1 MLFYFP
7 SLEDLTPVF
16 VAEPLI
22 MISALD
28 AFGFRTLE
36 HTIDQAYVDGLS
48 VTHGSPRQHIWSF
61 AAGYNWYTSSFICW

>member
-1 MLFYFP
+1 
-7 SLEDLTPVF
+7 
-16 VAEPLI
+16 

-61 AAGYNWYTSSFICW
+61 AAGYNWYTSSFIRW